1 MSGKM
6 DWRRAHLHG
15 RPTLD
20 FRSENDI
27 PDRAA
32 RWLRAVDRSPAAP
45 RDPPLKSQDNRRQA
59 QRRQRPRE
67 RTFRPTQTS
76 SAGPPW

>member
-1 MSGKM
+1 MTGKM
-6 DWRRAHLHG
+6 NWRKAHLHG

-20 FRSENDI
+20 HRHEGDQ

-32 RWLRAVDRSPAAP
+32 RWLAAVAR
-45 RDPPLKSQDNRRQA
+45 NQA

-67 RTFRPTQTS
+67 RRFSTPKRVLL
-76 SAGPPW
+76 